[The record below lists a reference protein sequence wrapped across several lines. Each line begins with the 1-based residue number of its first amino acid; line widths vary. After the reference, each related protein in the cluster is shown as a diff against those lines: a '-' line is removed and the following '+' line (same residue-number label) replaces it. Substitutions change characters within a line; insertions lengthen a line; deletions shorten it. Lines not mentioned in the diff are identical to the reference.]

1 MKVGDLVTL
10 SAYGKKV
17 QRTGWIHAGDIGII
31 KNIRMTYWSMYEV
44 MWNKSIYKST
54 WQHERFL
61 DRRDLKYVK

>member
-17 QRTGWIHAGDIGII
+17 KRTGWIQCDDIGIV
-31 KNIRMTYWSMYEV
+31 KKIRTTYWSMYEV
-44 MWNKSIYKST
+44 MWNKSTYKSH
-54 WQHERFL
+54 WSYERFL